1 MRIFVLKIQTE
12 NEGCTRR
19 LRNSLKT
26 MLRRDK
32 LRCVSIEEV
41 SETKKPLSDGNFRQ
55 PSATENSNE

>member
-1 MRIFVLKIQTE
+1 MARIFILKIKTE
-12 NEGCTRR
+12 DEGCTRR

-41 SETKKPLSDGNFRQ
+41 SETKKPLQDGHFRRPEEQ
-55 PSATENSNE
+55 E